1 MPWLVVFMTVI
12 FPLLL
17 VVLLVVDLLA
27 PQPTGRIV
35 TLSRSTK
42 SSGS

>member
-17 VVLLVVDLLA
+17 VALLMIDLLA

-35 TLSRSTK
+35 GPSRRNK
-42 SSGS
+42 PPRP